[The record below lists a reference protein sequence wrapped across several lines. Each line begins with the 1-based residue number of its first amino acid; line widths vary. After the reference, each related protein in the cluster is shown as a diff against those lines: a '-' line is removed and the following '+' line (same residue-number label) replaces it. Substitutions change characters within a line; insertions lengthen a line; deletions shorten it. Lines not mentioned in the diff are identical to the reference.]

1 MVLIVLKKSFMEQND
16 KDFIECKK
24 LMKKSQLT
32 FFGTYIPLVVG
43 GIGVIISFI
52 IGFVVEEGK
61 LTSLHYWVFAIFI
74 IVCLLV
80 NLYFSAKHKKAS
92 DALATMF
99 KKNIAD
105 LRK

>member
-1 MVLIVLKKSFMEQND
+1 MERKE

-52 IGFVVEEGK
+52 IGLVVEKGK
-61 LTSLHYWVFAIFI
+61 LTALHYWVFAVFI

-80 NLYFSAKHKKAS
+80 NLYFSDKHKKAS

-99 KKNIAD
+99 KKNIAE
-105 LRK
+105 LKE